1 MRETGMIEHPYIMEH
16 CEEGER
22 LVRKTRKERVVEQ
35 ACWAGI
41 QPGMR
46 VLDVGCGAGITTS
59 ILAELTGPDGRAV
72 GIDGSAERIENA
84 RNAYPAA
91 EFQRQDIY
99 SSLSDLGSFDF
110 IWVRFFLEYHRREA
124 QEIVRRLGEL
134 LTPQGVLCVADL
146 DYNSM
151 THHPLEEDMALAIDG
166 LIAHLEAYADWDPY
180 LGRKLFTFFHDLG
193 FRDINLKLE
202 AHHLI
207 PGAMTP
213 TDEHN
218 WLSKLKIAAG
228 NSGYIFP
235 ELTGGFDEFFSR
247 TAGLLSDP
255 RRLTYTPLILCR
267 GLRPTVR

>member
-1 MRETGMIEHPYIMEH
+1 MRELGMVEHPYIMEH

-46 VLDVGCGAGITTS
+46 ILDVGCGAGITTS
-59 ILAELTGPDGRAV
+59 ILAELTGPGGRVV
-72 GIDGSAERIENA
+72 GIDESAGRIDEAHSN
-84 RNAYPAA
+84 YPDA
-91 EFQRQDIY
+91 EFQRHDIY
-99 SSLSDLGSFDF
+99 SSLSGLGQFDF

-134 LTPQGVLCVADL
+134 LTPEGILCVADL

-151 THHPLEEDMALAIDG
+151 THHPLEEDLALAIEG
-166 LIAHLEAYADWDPY
+166 LIAHLETRADWDPY
-180 LGRKLFTFFHDLG
+180 VGRKLFTFFYDLG
-193 FRDINLKLE
+193 FRDIDLKLE

-207 PGAMTP
+207 SGAMNP
-213 TDEHN
+213 ADEHN

-228 NSGYIFP
+228 NSGYTFP
-235 ELTGGFDEFFSR
+235 ELTGGFDEFFGR
-247 TAGLLSDP
+247 TAKLLSNP

-267 GLRPTVR
+267 GLRPAGR